1 MTDFTFPLSPAAVN
15 EQGTITT
22 SMYVKE
28 PTRLSNYVSQLVQAN
43 LVSQF
48 LFTSTT
54 ANGGAIMYDR
64 LEVNIATAAEK
75 PGVIAPGAE
84 FPAFSTAQ
92 GKPMVD
98 PVVKTGGYYDLTRE
112 AEKRNDPILLQ
123 RGAQR
128 VANTMAKDIDA
139 RAFAVIKSVLAS
151 IDGSLKLE
159 SDGWA
164 AAGKVQASAK
174 TAFTGEGK
182 LIDDLEEAK
191 LKIAETDLGYIPD
204 TLVLKERDAKNLR
217 TVLGI
222 KNWSEVLGTLGLT
235 LLTTN
240 SASLAAGEGLLMQRS
255 AVGVM
260 GVEDPISTDNEY
272 IKSRQLTRFYT
283 WATMAFGVTDPFSVV
298 MLSGLNK

>member
-222 KNWSEVLGTLGLT
+222 KNWGEVLGTLGLT